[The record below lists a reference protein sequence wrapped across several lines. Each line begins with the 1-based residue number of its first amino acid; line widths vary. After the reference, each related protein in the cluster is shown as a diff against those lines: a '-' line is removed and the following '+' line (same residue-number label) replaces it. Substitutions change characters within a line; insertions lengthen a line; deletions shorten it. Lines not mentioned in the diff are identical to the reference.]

1 MITGDPLATIY
12 DCIQTLFKLIP
23 ELKEHLVI
31 QEIGKLNGNVR
42 YFMEDYGFCTPA
54 KTVPPPK
61 EIPKQ
66 HSEPPPTTTFNR
78 FEPFTDTSINDE
90 PNIQDA
96 REDPNNIIPPFKV
109 ETPMRYF
116 TQHPSEWSESTWDSW
131 TSADFPNGENKPS
144 RRETL
149 YEKAC
154 YHYNEFTSTLNAVS
168 MSIDENEQQQQI
180 QNSNSEPTNTS
191 SNNIPPAT
199 EYKITDTSTNNSIS
213 TSINN
218 ENTIPTTETKNTTST
233 TENIVPTTETTN
245 VNSTTEKKTVNAALR
260 GENSALRGELRG
272 ENSAIQGENSA
283 LRGELQKKNSAS
295 RGENSPSTLMENV
308 ATTTTENKN
317 TSTENKTIENMNS
330 NSDLDVINA
339 TEINENNFSVQN
351 KLTYP
356 TTAIEIQRCRVHE
369 LESRLFANH
378 PDAWTNAT
386 WEEWK
391 VSEFLNHEN
400 IPSNKESYYSKAC
413 DHYNSYHSI
422 TPLKNVQQPAR
433 TTIPTTTNPST
444 PFWKWKKVQYWDEVE
459 WNKWHNNPEYEI
471 AYKEQFGCTVYE
483 TLRNEDSG
491 NIDDV
496 KYPALT
502 ALPQTF

>member
-1 MITGDPLATIY
+1 MPTQKLQKWTGKGTAYKIWRDINNYVDTYLSEHQHELESPWTKKWQELFLKRKIGEEEVGAQVAAVMITGDPLATIY

-42 YFMEDYGFCTPA
+42 YFMEDYGFRTPA

-218 ENTIPTTETKNTTST
+218 ENT
-233 TENIVPTTETTN
+233 VPTTETTN
-245 VNSTTEKKTVNAALR
+245 VNSTTEKKTVNAAL
-260 GENSALRGELRG
+260 
-272 ENSAIQGENSA
+272 
-283 LRGELQKKNSAS
+283 
-295 RGENSPSTLMENV
+295 
-308 ATTTTENKN
+308 
-317 TSTENKTIENMNS
+317 
-330 NSDLDVINA
+330 
-339 TEINENNFSVQN
+339 
-351 KLTYP
+351 
-356 TTAIEIQRCRVHE
+356 
-369 LESRLFANH
+369 
-378 PDAWTNAT
+378 
-386 WEEWK
+386 
-391 VSEFLNHEN
+391 
-400 IPSNKESYYSKAC
+400 
-413 DHYNSYHSI
+413 
-422 TPLKNVQQPAR
+422 
-433 TTIPTTTNPST
+433 
-444 PFWKWKKVQYWDEVE
+444 
-459 WNKWHNNPEYEI
+459 
-471 AYKEQFGCTVYE
+471 
-483 TLRNEDSG
+483 
-491 NIDDV
+491 
-496 KYPALT
+496 
-502 ALPQTF
+502 